1 MEGATSIDG
10 AASEQVIGFLFQ
22 DRPAIITPSPPPP
35 FCCLPSLSFH
45 SYSHYW
51 SQLNISF
58 LSPLLFSSRP
68 DFRPGWISLFFIDR
82 HTGQLP
88 VEMSIKM
95 RSKSVLVGR
104 SLLLDVVSP
113 SNLLLTDL

>member
-22 DRPAIITPSPPPP
+22 DSPPP
-35 FCCLPSLSFH
+35 FCCLPSLSFPSH
-45 SYSHYW
+45 SHYW
-51 SQLNISF
+51 SQLNVSF
-58 LSPLLFSSRP
+58 LSPLPSSSRP

-88 VEMSIKM
+88 VEMSIRM
-95 RSKSVLVGR
+95 RSKTVLVGR

-113 SNLLLTDL
+113 SNLLFMDL